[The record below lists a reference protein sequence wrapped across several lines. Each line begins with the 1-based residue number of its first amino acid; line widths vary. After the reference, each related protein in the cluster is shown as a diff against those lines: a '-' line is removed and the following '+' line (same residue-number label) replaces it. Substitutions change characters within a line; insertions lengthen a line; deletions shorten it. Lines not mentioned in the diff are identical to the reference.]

1 MFKTISDRVR
11 VACLC
16 IVVPCAALS
25 AASLL
30 APLTYPQMAEIV
42 DDAVLVEL
50 PGPDDP
56 AGPRTAMPP
65 YLTPIAGNHP
75 VATLGTYVVP
85 DTP

>member
-1 MFKTISDRVR
+1 MFSRLSDRAR

-16 IVVPCAALS
+16 VAVPCAALC
-25 AASLL
+25 AASLI

-50 PGPDDP
+50 P
-56 AGPRTAMPP
+56 A
-65 YLTPIAGNHP
+65 PIAGNPP
-75 VATLGTYVVP
+75 VATLGTDLVP